1 VALQLSIQR
10 QTVIK
15 YGTLQLLKMGVLYS
29 IKMTKVTDLTPIQA
43 FQSSEELQK
52 KNVITLETFRKGLIP
67 TYNKVFITL
76 CATEISTENGHY
88 NNGANEKLN
97 GHGLNL
103 NF

>member
-43 FQSSEELQK
+43 FQSSEELQIK
-52 KNVITLETFRKGLIP
+52 KR
-67 TYNKVFITL
+67 YN
-76 CATEISTENGHY
+76 S
-88 NNGANEKLN
+88 
-97 GHGLNL
+97 
-103 NF
+103 

>member
-1 VALQLSIQR
+1 
-10 QTVIK
+10 
-15 YGTLQLLKMGVLYS
+15 MGVLYS

-52 KNVITLETFRKGLIP
+52 KNVITLETFRKDLIP

-76 CATEISTENGHY
+76 CATEISTENGH
-88 NNGANEKLN
+88 
-97 GHGLNL
+97 GLNL